1 MKPLGGVDEG
11 AVDLFYIDRVTGGS
25 RLPPAPEVLTK
36 GAATESP
43 MTEKATNLRVLSIFR
58 ESKEG
63 NSSSVDEQGSP
74 PLLAEARAWRE
85 GLLESPSTGDHVVQ
99 FYEDDEF
106 LIDAV
111 AHFVAAG
118 LSAAEPALIVATEPH
133 RDAFVQR
140 LRRNGSN
147 VDAAVASGQLIM
159 LDAQQTLL
167 RFMVGDH
174 PDWARFRATIG
185 PVLQG
190 CRGTAGSARVRVFGE
205 MVDLLW
211 RAGNRAAAI
220 RLEELWNDL
229 ARLQSFTLLCA
240 YAMGNFFMPGDG
252 EPFDRVCNR
261 HSHVVPPG
269 DGAAPI
275 VRSLEA
281 ELQQRRQL
289 EGALREALRNR
300 AVTAG
305 AAADMSSQNSER
317 FRLLIES
324 VKDYAIFMLDADGRV
339 TSWNIGAERI
349 KGYRAEEIIGQ
360 HFSRFYPPEEVA
372 KCKTELEV
380 AARDGRFEDEGW
392 RVRKDG
398 ARFWANVVISRML
411 DRNGRLI
418 GFAKVTRD
426 LSQRRLL
433 EDERVARESLER
445 VLAEQKK
452 TEELREQLIAIV
464 GHDLRSPLSSIT
476 TGAAV
481 MLKRGMLM
489 PADAKV
495 AARIARSGDRMT
507 NIISQL
513 LDFTRAR
520 LGGGILIDPKPIDLA
535 EICAEVIDEI
545 ESAHPDR
552 TVLFAAG
559 GDTRGVWDRA
569 RLAQV
574 VSNLIG
580 NAVKYG
586 KRDAAIGVQLDNE
599 DDAVTLCVHNEGP
612 AIAADLLPS
621 IFEPFRRQQNA
632 MARGEG
638 LGLGLYICREMIR
651 AHGGEISVQSSD
663 KAGTTF
669 TVRLPRSA
677 KP

>member
-1 MKPLGGVDEG
+1 
-11 AVDLFYIDRVTGGS
+11 
-25 RLPPAPEVLTK
+25 
-36 GAATESP
+36 

-63 NSSSVDEQGSP
+63 NSSSVDEQGSQR
-74 PLLAEARAWRE
+74 LLAEARPWRE

-118 LSAAEPALIVATEPH
+118 LAAGEPALIVATELH

-167 RFMVGDH
+167 RFMVGDQ

-252 EPFDRVCNR
+252 ELFDRVCNR

-281 ELQQRRQL
+281 ELQQRRKL

-360 HFSRFYPPEEVA
+360 HFSRFY
-372 KCKTELEV
+372 
-380 AARDGRFEDEGW
+380 
-392 RVRKDG
+392 
-398 ARFWANVVISRML
+398 
-411 DRNGRLI
+411 
-418 GFAKVTRD
+418 
-426 LSQRRLL
+426 LL

-552 TVLFAAG
+552 TVLFAAD